1 MNFKRF
7 VLMFIVGT
15 ISFIYIYFNIIIP
28 MSELNLQRILIK
40 TGFII
45 LFIVSSTF
53 FINKLKR

>member
-15 ISFIYIYFNIIIP
+15 ISFMYIYFNIIIP